1 MNAKERAHIGKVKLL
16 PCGNCGE
23 PKPSAAHHI
32 TEGSR
37 RVGHFCVIPL
47 CYSCHQGTGGIH
59 GDKTLWKIMKNS
71 ELSVLADT
79 MEKLTSENT

>member
-1 MNAKERAHIGKVKLL
+1 MNKKERNHLGRIKSL
-16 PCGNCGE
+16 PCGNCNE
-23 PKPSAAHHI
+23 PAPSAAHHI

-37 RVGHFCVIPL
+37 RVSHYATIPL
-47 CYSCHQGTGGIH
+47 CYDCHQGNNGIH

-79 MEKLTSENT
+79 VERLNDISD